1 MDLSLKLVIL
11 GVLDYKN
18 VHPYDV
24 KRFLK
29 HYDWD
34 YLFQINDAKIYY
46 AFDSLLKNEYISI
59 AEVVKNEKTPTK
71 TVYEITEKGHA
82 QIEKELYKLFKKDIL
97 AYKTIYPALLFADYA
112 DKYKLLFYLNE
123 RKNAVAN
130 ELQLSYE
137 RAADKIANP
146 ENSATA
152 LIIANAVQHLKADIH
167 LLDNWIKSIED
178 GTFNGNI
185 REEITA
191 FFE

>member
-1 MDLSLKLVIL
+1 MSLKLVIL
-11 GVLDYKN
+11 GVLDYQN

-46 AFDSLLKNEYISI
+46 AFDSLLKNDCISV
-59 AEVVKNEKTPTK
+59 AEIVENEKTPTK
-71 TVYEITEKGHA
+71 TVYGITEKGRA

-112 DKYKLLFYLNE
+112 DTYKLLFYLNE
-123 RKNAVAN
+123 RKNAVSH
-130 ELQLSYE
+130 ELESSFE
-137 RAADKIANP
+137 RARDKKTNP

-152 LIIANAVQHLKADIH
+152 LIIQNAIEHLQADLH
-167 LLDNWIKSIED
+167 LLNDLISRIES
-178 GTFNGNI
+178 GVFCGNI
-185 REEITA
+185 QNEVA
-191 FFE
+191 SFFKK